1 MPRPK
6 PKLNSQFRPFSLR
19 RDLKK
24 INQWIKEEPIVEEL
38 ANIANLDVKS
48 RSAKE
53 MLGKVAWTLVQYPHW
68 VKTFDHA
75 PQAAYHLE
83 TVTPLLS
90 LAEKL
95 RQRLLKREP
104 SRRVRLL
111 MQTKARN
118 LWEQISHLGPITRS
132 KLLTGGIHDAIPGIL
147 PEIFI
152 IPSDEAIPSRLRKES
167 LKALDAFIA
176 QATMTL
182 QGLGKVESRHSEE
195 RLAMRM
201 VVNRLATTFFRHH
214 KIEVQ
219 GSSSCTNALD
229 FVHCALKLFRT
240 RFVLPPGRNLTY
252 DEIASA
258 LAAYQKPSL

>member
-6 PKLNSQFRPFSLR
+6 PRPNRQLHPFNLQ

-24 INQWIKEEPIVEEL
+24 INRWIEKEPIVEEL
-38 ANIANLDVKS
+38 ADIANLDMKS

-53 MLGKVAWTLVQYPHW
+53 MLGEVACTLVQYPHW

-75 PQAAYHLE
+75 PQAAYQRE
-83 TVTPLLS
+83 TVKPLLS

-95 RQRLLKREP
+95 RRTLLKKEP

-111 MQTKARN
+111 IQTKARN
-118 LWEQISHLGPITRS
+118 LWEQISQLGPITRS
-132 KLLTGGIHDAIPGIL
+132 RLLAGGGHDAIAGIL
-147 PEIFI
+147 PDIFI
-152 IPSDEAIPSRLRKES
+152 IPSDEAIPSRLRKLT

-182 QGLGKVESRHSEE
+182 QGLGKVESRHREE
-195 RLAMRM
+195 RLALRM

-214 KIEVQ
+214 KIDMED
-219 GSSSCTNALD
+219 SNPRTIALD
-229 FVHCALKLFRT
+229 FVRCALKLLRS
-240 RFVLPPGRNLTY
+240 RFVLPLGRNLIY
-252 DEIASA
+252 EEIASA
-258 LAAYQKPSL
+258 LVACQNPSR